1 VRPARSS
8 VYDSRWGWRPNSIKT
23 ECTPWNVNHYVPWA
37 FRSLP
42 AKTTFQQT
50 TAQPSILDQH
60 QSAQGEPKKGH
71 YRIIDFGKELNHGF
85 GKLKPSTAVDYRA
98 LVKKKFLASFRWSR
112 FRLRNNHFSNPHCC
126 GVANLISAY
135 LVLDMLSKSL
145 GRCTSRFKMS
155 LLTIEWAI
163 SSRLSVL
170 CMAPLTLKFFPS
182 GKFSMWYLLVIC
194 KWFLNDIFTLLR
206 IAESFSRPVCTP
218 KQKILTFHCSLLL
231 LRSLGSQTNIYQPTA
246 VKITSLPLKD
256 KQRSRNAVSRV
267 LITLV
272 SDILANAECNLVS
285 IELDWQIHSI
295 FTEWISKIYDSIL
308 PG

>member
-1 VRPARSS
+1 VELQISFPRIS
-8 VYDSRWGWRPNSIKT
+8 YSICCPRVS
-23 ECTPWNVNHYVPWA
+23 E
-37 FRSLP
+37 
-42 AKTTFQQT
+42 
-50 TAQPSILDQH
+50 D
-60 QSAQGEPKKGH
+60 
-71 YRIIDFGKELNHGF
+71 
-85 GKLKPSTAVDYRA
+85 A
-98 LVKKKFLASFRWSR
+98 LVDLKWACWP
-112 FRLRNNHFSNPHCC
+112 SN
-126 GVANLISAY
+126 G
-135 LVLDMLSKSL
+135 
-145 GRCTSRFKMS
+145 
-155 LLTIEWAI
+155 
-163 SSRLSVL
+163 
-170 CMAPLTLKFFPS
+170 
-182 GKFSMWYLLVIC
+182 LLVQGSRYC
-194 KWFLNDIFTLLR
+194 VWPHLLWNFSHP
-206 IAESFSRPVCTP
+206 ENFPGGTCLSCVSDSWMTYSHSFASPSLSADQCAHPGKP

>member
-1 VRPARSS
+1 VELQISFPRISYSICCPRVSEDALLDLKWACWPSNGLL
-8 VYDSRWGWRPNSIKT
+8 VQGSRYCVWPHLLWNFSHPENFSI
-23 ECTPWNVNHYVPWA
+23 
-37 FRSLP
+37 
-42 AKTTFQQT
+42 
-50 TAQPSILDQH
+50 
-60 QSAQGEPKKGH
+60 
-71 YRIIDFGKELNHGF
+71 
-85 GKLKPSTAVDYRA
+85 
-98 LVKKKFLASFRWSR
+98 
-112 FRLRNNHFSNPHCC
+112 
-126 GVANLISAY
+126 
-135 LVLDMLSKSL
+135 
-145 GRCTSRFKMS
+145 
-155 LLTIEWAI
+155 
-163 SSRLSVL
+163 
-170 CMAPLTLKFFPS
+170 
-182 GKFSMWYLLVIC
+182 WYLLVIC

-295 FTEWISKIYDSIL
+295 LTEWISKIYDSIL